1 LDAENVIG
9 LVKSPRLHQIYDMAK
24 LCLTTRMD
32 ESICV
37 VCDNLLPN
45 IILALILP
53 KRITFKAHEAKNTT
67 SFKLP
72 TNSFESLCTSTHMQD
87 SSKYVIIN

>member
-1 LDAENVIG
+1 LDVENVIG
-9 LVKSPRLHQIYDMAK
+9 PIESPRLHQIYAMAK
-24 LCLTTRMD
+24 LCLTRMD

-53 KRITFKAHEAKNTT
+53 RRITFRVHEAKITT

-72 TNSFESLCTSTHMQD
+72 TNSFESLCTSTHLQD